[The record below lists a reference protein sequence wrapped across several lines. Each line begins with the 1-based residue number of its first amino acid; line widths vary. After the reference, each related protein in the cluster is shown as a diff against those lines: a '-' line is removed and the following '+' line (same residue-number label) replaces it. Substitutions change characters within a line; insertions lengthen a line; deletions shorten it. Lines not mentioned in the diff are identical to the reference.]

1 MSLYSNETLATNMV
15 QSVHQKVFVDAVIET
30 GSAFGITQ
38 EGEQVFINQRIVSA
52 LNVQPGETYEAWVVP
67 NYEDKRDVTQWR
79 AVRIKRLG
87 AGIPAMRPR
96 LSIATAPAPE
106 PEVQPEVQP
115 EPRSEEQVSLIDR
128 IVKLLEDEE
137 YLTVGEIADSLEVSS
152 VTVQK
157 ELEKY
162 SGVVSSVP
170 AYFLA

>member
-30 GSAFGITQ
+30 GSAFGITD

-106 PEVQPEVQP
+106 PEVQPE
-115 EPRSEEQVSLIDR
+115 PRSEEQASLIDR

-137 YLTVGEIADSLEVSS
+137 YLTVGEIADSLDVSS